1 MSRPAKRT
9 VFPEQTLTYLRALGH
24 RYPTVEAA
32 IREIASLEAILRLP
46 MGTIHIVS
54 DVHGEFKKLKHII
67 NNASGSLRPLV
78 DRCFGESLSEQ
89 QKRDLVNL
97 IYYPRETYTHLGLK
111 DADRRKRKIF
121 LRKSVRQMQQILR
134 KLVWGYSLKTVDR
147 IFPEDYRLVLRE
159 LLFEP
164 QFGRGETYCDAML
177 DQYVEHGRDLEFL
190 RTVTHTIRNLL
201 VYELIV
207 AGDLGDRGPRIDKVI
222 DYLMRQPNVSFTWG
236 NHDVSWMGACL
247 GQEACIATV
256 LRISLRY
263 RRLSQLEEG
272 YGIPA
277 APIELLARTCY
288 ADDPASRFACKGEGL
303 RDAKL
308 MARMQKAMAV
318 IQFKLEGQTIERNPH
333 FDLGH
338 RNLLHRIDP
347 NRGTVT
353 IDGIEHPMLDM
364 HFPTID
370 WNDPYKLSKEEAACM
385 ERLKKSFLESPV
397 LWRQMKFVEQRG
409 SVYLRRDRALIFHG
423 CVPVDERG
431 KMLSFKIDG
440 VRRSGRELFDALSH
454 VVHRAFRTRNPH
466 DIDMLWYLWTGAL
479 SPMFGKDRMATF
491 ETYFVEDKK
500 THKETKNP
508 YFKLIHDQ
516 KFCTKIL
523 REFGVE
529 PEGGLIVNGHVPVK
543 LEQGESPLKQ
553 SGCAVTIDGAFSE
566 AYGDKGYTLVL
577 DSMRTFLAQHHH
589 FESVSDAITQGADII
604 PTIQEIAVH
613 DRMRLVGDT
622 EKGAVIAK
630 EIETLKL
637 LVRAYEE
644 NILLEQ

>member
-1 MSRPAKRT
+1 MSRLHKS
-9 VFPEQTLTYLRALGH
+9 ELSDQTLTYLRALSH
-24 RYPTVEAA
+24 RYPTVDAA
-32 IREIASLEAILRLP
+32 IREIASLEAVLRLP

-78 DRCFGESLSEQ
+78 DRCFGKSLSEQ
-89 QKRDLVNL
+89 QKRDLINL
-97 IYYPRETYTHLGLK
+97 IYYPRETYTYLGLK
-111 DADRRKRKIF
+111 YADRRRRKAF

-134 KLVWGYSLKTVDR
+134 KLVWGYSLKAVDR

-164 QFGRGETYCDAML
+164 QFARGESYCNAML
-177 DQYVEHGRDLEFL
+177 DQYVEHSRDLEFL

-288 ADDPASRFACKGEGL
+288 SDDPASRFACKGEGL

-318 IQFKLEGQTIERNPH
+318 IQFKLEGQTVERNPH
-333 FDLGH
+333 FELRH

-347 NRGTVT
+347 RRGTVN
-353 IDGIEHPMLDM
+353 IDGIDYPMLDM

-370 WNDPYKLSKEEAACM
+370 WNDPYRLSKEETACM
-385 ERLKKSFLESPV
+385 ERLKKSFLESSV

-409 SVYLRRDRALIFHG
+409 ATYLRRDRALIFHG
-423 CVPVDERG
+423 CVPVDEQGR
-431 KMLSFKIDG
+431 MLSFKIDG
-440 VRRSGRELFDALSH
+440 VKRSGRELFEAISQ
-454 VVHRAFRTRNPH
+454 VVHRAFRTRETR
-466 DIDMLWYLWTGAL
+466 DIDLLWYLWTGPL

-523 REFGVE
+523 KEFGVE

-613 DRMRLVGDT
+613 DRMRRVGDT
-622 EKGAVIAK
+622 EKGTMIAK

-637 LVRAYEE
+637 LVKAYEE